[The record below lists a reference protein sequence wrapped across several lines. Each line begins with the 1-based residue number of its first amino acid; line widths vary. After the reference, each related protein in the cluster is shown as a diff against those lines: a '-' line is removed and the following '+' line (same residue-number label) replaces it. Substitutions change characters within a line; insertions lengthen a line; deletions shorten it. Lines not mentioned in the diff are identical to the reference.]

1 MESLNKTGQ
10 QLLAELSRAKQS
22 DETTQKLRAQQ
33 EKVNIV
39 GAGGALTAAYEQLRN
54 AAENTEEHLLVQKA
68 IRRFYRQLFVTHDEQ
83 LIRESGD
90 ELAIEL
96 TFAGYVPNDTLTRQQ
111 VEEFSQ
117 IAAAYY
123 GARETLQTR
132 QGINQEKANGWI
144 LDALACQIAQIIH
157 PHYSDAAYVNAAY
170 RYFSETMTPAKV
182 AATNIDPDEY
192 STALFAAVH
201 KALLKSDVMT
211 IRGAVLDRYQVVAY
225 ADTERFIAYNQRI
238 DAIVRAKVTDTLY
251 HMIDH
256 QGAPFRIIRQMVE
269 DKPNVT
275 QLLLHRDVFLDEYEK
290 QVNHE
295 YANIMRRVNH
305 AIVRG
310 VIFLVI
316 TKVLIGASIEVPYDL
331 LVYGSIH
338 WQPLIINLLFPP
350 LYMVALRLTL
360 NVPGYANTTA
370 LVDHVA
376 AILYDDKKLVLNK
389 KTTPPR
395 YNTAFSVVYGVFAL
409 VIFAAVTYGLMQ
421 LGFAWIHIIIF
432 FIVISGARFL
442 GFRLSHLIRELEI
455 VKTSNNGL
463 TMIRDLVYLPF
474 VVLGRWM
481 SEKYAQVNIVAAVL
495 DMVIELPLKTVL
507 RLIRQWGA
515 FLDDRKDN
523 I

>member
-10 QLLAELSRAKQS
+10 QLLTELSYAKQA
-22 DETTQKLRAQQ
+22 DETAHKIRAHQ

-68 IRRFYRQLFVTHDEQ
+68 IRRFYRQLFVTRDEQ
-83 LIRESGD
+83 LIRESGG

-111 VEEFSQ
+111 IEEFSML
-117 IAAAYY
+117 AAQHYDAHVKLQ
-123 GARETLQTR
+123 ARK
-132 QGINQEKANGWI
+132 GMSQEKTNGWV
-144 LDALACQIAQIIH
+144 LDVLAYRIAQIVH
-157 PHYSDAAYVNAAY
+157 PHYGDAAYINTVY
-170 RYFSETMTPAKV
+170 SYFADTIVPSQVTDKA
-182 AATNIDPDEY
+182 IDPDEY

-211 IRGAVLDRYQVVAY
+211 IRGAVLDRYRVLVD

-238 DAIVRAKVTDTLY
+238 DAIVRDKMTDKLY

-256 QGAPFRIIRQMVE
+256 KGAPFRIIRQMIE

-275 QLLLHRDVFLDEYEK
+275 EQLVRRDVFLDEYEK

-295 YANIMRRVNH
+295 YANIMKRVNH
-305 AIVRG
+305 AIVRS
-310 VIFLVI
+310 VIFLII
-316 TKVLIGASIEVPYDL
+316 TKVLIGVSIEVPYDL
-331 LVYGSIH
+331 LVYGFIH
-338 WQPLIINLLFPP
+338 WQPLVINLLFPP
-350 LYMVALRLTL
+350 IYMVALRLTL

-370 LVDHVA
+370 LVDHAA
-376 AILYDDKKLVLNK
+376 AILYNDQKMMLNK
-389 KTTPPR
+389 KATPQR
-395 YNTAFSVVYGVFAL
+395 YGTAFSAVYAVLAL
-409 VIFAAVTYGLMQ
+409 IIFGAVTYGLVR

-432 FIVISGARFL
+432 FVFISGASFL

-463 TMIRDLVYLPF
+463 TMLRDLVYLPF

-481 SEKYAQVNIVAAVL
+481 SEKYSQVNIVAVAL
-495 DMVIELPLKTVL
+495 DMLIELPLKTVL
-507 RLIRQWGA
+507 RLVRQWGA